1 MKQRKKTY
9 SLTAKER
16 KQKRIA
22 AQNGGNKRVADVRE
36 NRDAAEATMIAEQK
50 KSKRSAAF
58 IGAVVC
64 VAVVLVLV
72 ALLVPVISYLVNP
85 YRGYKDVIARFN
97 LSNGMVLEYVVE
109 EEEYDTAATN
119 FIFLAKNGYF
129 DNTVFFDAQSGWLR
143 FGGYEDQPSASATS
157 SSDYSRTKHHSQNE
171 SYCSKFGALKNSLF
185 ENVRDKFTYYLRAD
199 SNGTKTALL
208 EQKGVLAFLYDKTHT
223 EFQLSYDD
231 QPTELV
237 KVVSSNGTESTETLR
252 ATRVGHALNDET
264 IRNIEI
270 IASTKEVN
278 DRISSGYR
286 WEPPSPTI
294 YIESVKVYNLD
305 SKKWRNFDFIEYMK
319 GNDSSGVR
327 RLSGWTSIL

>member
-22 AQNGGNKRVADVRE
+22 AQNGGNKRVADVSAD
-36 NRDAAEATMIAEQK
+36 RDAAEATMIAEQK

-58 IGAVVC
+58 ICAVVC

-171 SYCSKFGALKNSLF
+171 RYCSKFGALKNSLF

>member
-22 AQNGGNKRVADVRE
+22 AQNGGNKRVADVSAD
-36 NRDAAEATMIAEQK
+36 RDAAEATMIAEQK

-305 SKKWRNFDFIEYMK
+305 SKKWGNFDFIEYMK